1 MLGVE
6 IPKVKE
12 HLANICSKE
21 LKKPIMYFIVSLH
34 NQVLLRST
42 RFQYRPEHKKVK
54 LMLNEISNQDQ
65 DTLECLF

>member
-1 MLGVE
+1 MSVIMLALE
-6 IPKVKE
+6 RPKVRE
-12 HLANICSKE
+12 HLDNICSKE
-21 LKKPIMYFIVSLH
+21 TFFTFSLLV
-34 NQVLLRST
+34 QVLLSST